1 MATPVTT
8 RVPLDIGAIHF
19 IGIGGIGMSGIA
31 EIMHNLGYKVQGS
44 DAAESANVRRL
55 RSMGIT
61 VHVGHNAANLK
72 DAHAVVYSSAVKPGN
87 VEFDEARK
95 LGLPLVRRPRCW
107 PRSCACAPASPIAG
121 TNGKTTT
128 TTMVAALLDAGG
140 LDPTVV
146 NGGIINAYGTNARL
160 GAGEWVV
167 VEADESDGTFL
178 RLPAT
183 VAVVTNEDPDHLDF
197 YGTFDNMRD
206 AFQRFVENVPFY
218 GFAVLCIDHAEVQAM
233 VGRITDRRMITYGF
247 SPQADARAVNVSF
260 SEGAS
265 HFDMV
270 FTDRRKGTEERLAG
284 LSLPMP
290 GEHNV
295 QNATAAIVVARQ
307 LGVPD
312 AVIKSALAGFRGV
325 GRRFTKVGEVNGAA
339 IIDDY
344 AHNPFKIAAAVRA
357 ARQAYKGP
365 IVAVVQPHRYT
376 RLRDTFEQFATC
388 LNDADVAII
397 APVYAAGEQPIEG
410 INRDS
415 YVEALRAH
423 GHRNVITIDGED
435 DLARGGAALCQAGR
449 RHHRHR
455 RGFDYRLDECTAPE
469 IERAG
474 GSSVMMTSV
483 GGHGPCDMLPPVR
496 GSLVR
501 GAPLKDLVWFRAG
514 GPAEVLFRPADA
526 DDLAA
531 FLAAKPKTCAS
542 R

>member
-1 MATPVTT
+1 MATPAPPIQVTT
-8 RVPLDIGAIHF
+8 RVPLGIGAIHF

-44 DAAESANVRRL
+44 DAAENANVKRL
-55 RSMGIT
+55 RGMGIK
-61 VHVGHNAANLK
+61 VHVGHDAGNLK
-72 DAHAVVYSSAVKPGN
+72 DVDAVVYSSAVKPGN
-87 VEFDEARK
+87 VEFDAARA
-95 LGLPLVRRPRCW
+95 LSLPLVRRAEMLAEIMRL
-107 PRSCACAPASPIAG
+107 RSCIAIAG

-128 TTMVAALLDAGG
+128 TTLVASLLDAGG
-140 LDPTVV
+140 MDPTVV

-197 YGTFDNMRD
+197 YGTFENMRD

-218 GFAVLCIDHAEVQAM
+218 GFAVLCIDHPEVQAM

-265 HFDMV
+265 HFDCV
-270 FTDRRKGTEERLAG
+270 FTDRRKNSEERLEG
-284 LSLPMP
+284 MRLPMP

-295 QNATAAIVVARQ
+295 QNAMAAIVVARQ

-312 AVIKSALAGFRGV
+312 AVIKKGLAEFRGV

-388 LNDADVAII
+388 LNDADVAVI

-415 YVEALRAH
+415 YAEALRAH
-423 GHRNVITIDGED
+423 GHRNVITIEGED
-435 DLARGGAALCQAGR
+435 DLAAAVAPYVKPGAAIIGTGAGSIT
-449 RHHRHR
+449 
-455 RGFDYRLDECTAPE
+455 GW
-469 IERAG
+469 
-474 GSSVMMTSV
+474 MNN
-483 GGHGPCDMLPPVR
+483 LPKKLE
-496 GSLVR
+496 GL
-501 GAPLKDLVWFRAG
+501 
-514 GPAEVLFRPADA
+514 
-526 DDLAA
+526 
-531 FLAAKPKTCAS
+531 T
-542 R
+542 

>member
-1 MATPVTT
+1 MMATPVTT

-44 DAAESANVRRL
+44 DAADSANVKRL
-55 RSMGIT
+55 RAMGIT
-61 VHVGHNAANLK
+61 VYVGHDAKNLK
-72 DAHAVVYSSAVKPGN
+72 DAHAVVYSSAVKSGN
-87 VEFDEARK
+87 IEFDEARR
-95 LGLPLVRRPRCW
+95 LALPLVRRAEMLAEIMRL
-107 PRSCACAPASPIAG
+107 RSCIAIAG

-128 TTMVAALLDAGG
+128 TTLVAALLDAGG
-140 LDPTVV
+140 IDPTVV

-218 GFAVLCIDHAEVQAM
+218 GFAVLCTDHPEVQAM

-247 SPQADARAVNVSF
+247 NAQADARAVNVSF
-260 SEGAS
+260 AEGVS

-270 FTDRRKGTEERLAG
+270 FTDRRKNTQARLEG
-284 LSLPMP
+284 LRLPMP

-295 QNATAAIVVARQ
+295 QNAIAAIVVARQ
-307 LGVPD
+307 LGVAD
-312 AVIKSALAGFRGV
+312 AVIARALASFRGV
-325 GRRFTKVGEVNGAA
+325 GRRFTKVGEVGGAA

-357 ARQAYKGP
+357 ARQAYQGP

-388 LNDADVAII
+388 LNDADVAVI
-397 APVYAAGEQPIEG
+397 APVYAAGEAPIAG
-410 INRDS
+410 IDRDS
-415 YVEALRAH
+415 YAEALRAH
-423 GHRNVITIDGED
+423 GHRHVITIDGED
-435 DLARGGAALCQAGR
+435 DLAKAVAPYVKPGAAIIGVGAGSITGWM
-449 RHHRHR
+449 HN
-455 RGFDYRLDECTAPE
+455 
-469 IERAG
+469 
-474 GSSVMMTSV
+474 
-483 GGHGPCDMLPPVR
+483 LPQKLE
-496 GSLVR
+496 GLI
-501 GAPLKDLVWFRAG
+501 
-514 GPAEVLFRPADA
+514 
-526 DDLAA
+526 
-531 FLAAKPKTCAS
+531 
-542 R
+542 